1 MALYDPYAA
10 YRDPRLT
17 PEEQRVL
24 DTAGQRD
31 SGPLAPET
39 AAHIAIAMARAEK
52 QFQGFPPMP
61 EDSGI
66 ALRFPG
72 VDPVGRYSV
81 IDMKLARRQGLAE
94 AALQVR
100 PASTKQ
106 FVQTL
111 RQAAAERP
119 ELSRINEAMRTAA
132 RRHRTLTRAGKLCL
146 DEEGRVVLRR
156 QARSLE
162 TGEAVVDYDLFLQ
175 GLEYVSGS
183 KQGPLPGDVEA
194 FYAGRLAVPIPEA
207 VLEQSSVLVP
217 PDKLTVTFP
226 DFQHRLLQVQFS
238 EPENWGRPMDA
249 PDLARPDL
257 DALLLPYAAAA
268 ADRTLSA
275 LFPGEEDGPER
286 EALIRVDG
294 VSLRERLEAEG
305 LSSPSPR
312 QSRELAAQRVSSAL
326 MAGRQVDV
334 RLPGGTEPV
343 PIAGAG
349 FRPTPEQKDLLAAWD
364 RCCAKQGFR
373 REPPTPV
380 KTDKPPQLGGRSK

>member
-10 YRDPRLT
+10 YRDPHLT
-17 PEEQRVL
+17 PEERRVL
-24 DTAGQRD
+24 DAAGQRH
-31 SGPLAPET
+31 SGPLSPET
-39 AAHIAIAMARAEK
+39 AAHIAIAMARAEQ

-106 FVQTL
+106 FVQAL
-111 RQAAAERP
+111 RQTAAERP
-119 ELSRINEAMRTAA
+119 ELRQINNAMRTAA

-146 DEEGRVVLRR
+146 DGEGRTALRR

-162 TGEAVVDYDLFLQ
+162 AGEAVVDYDLFLQ

-194 FYAGRLAVPIPEA
+194 FYAGCLAVPIPQA
-207 VLEQSSVLVP
+207 VLDQSSVLVP
-217 PDKLTVTFP
+217 PETLTVTFP

-238 EPENWGRPMDA
+238 DPENWGKPLDA
-249 PDLARPDL
+249 PDLTRPDL

-275 LFPGEEDGPER
+275 LFPEEETRP

-305 LSSPSPR
+305 LSSPTPR
-312 QSRELAAQRVSSAL
+312 QGRELAAQRVSSAL

-349 FRPTPEQKDLLAAWD
+349 FRPEPEQKDLLAAWD

-373 REPPTPV
+373 REPPAPI